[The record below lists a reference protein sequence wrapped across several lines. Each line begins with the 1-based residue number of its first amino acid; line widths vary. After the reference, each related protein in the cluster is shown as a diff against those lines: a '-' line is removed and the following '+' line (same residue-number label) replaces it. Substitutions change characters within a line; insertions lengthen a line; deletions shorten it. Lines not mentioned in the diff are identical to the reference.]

1 MQLPTPQA
9 EPLPMDEALPLDDSF
24 KGDPLSQLQSMVE
37 SKLANMPRKTPGKVP
52 ESFVSHPKSR
62 AALAAPGMDPGMDPG
77 MSPDMAPGMAPDME
91 PSLGVASDED
101 IESGLTD
108 LGLLTSGAPMGP
120 DVIVLLQEQLDM
132 IAPGLYDLSN
142 VDTLTEVLDDI
153 GTRGSIFGELS
164 AAAGADG
171 APAGGLPPGLP
182 GGSGISPDPGA
193 GGAGGGAPISGLPG
207 GPLL

>member
-1 MQLPTPQA
+1 MQLPTPQT
-9 EPLPMDEALPLDDSF
+9 ELPPMDEALPLDDSF
-24 KGDPLSQLQSMVE
+24 KGDPLGQLQSMVE
-37 SKLANMPRKTPGKVP
+37 SKLANMPKKAPGKVP
-52 ESFVSHPKSR
+52 ESFISHPKSG
-62 AALAAPGMDPGMDPG
+62 AAPAISD
-77 MSPDMAPGMAPDME
+77 AA
-91 PSLGVASDED
+91 PSLGAASDVD
-101 IESGLTD
+101 IESGLTE

-120 DVIVLLQEQLDM
+120 DVLVLLQEQLDM

-171 APAGGLPPGLP
+171 APVGGLPPGLP
-182 GGSGISPDPGA
+182 GGSGISPAP
-193 GGAGGGAPISGLPG
+193 GGAPDPGGAPISGLPG